1 MARRLFW
8 IAAMLGVAHAAFSL
22 YWAIGG
28 TWLLATVGQWA
39 VRLGRDEP
47 GLAALTL
54 ALVAAVKLAAALIPL
69 LVDLGRIGAPRFWR
83 AVSWVGATGLVIYG
97 LFNVVVATA
106 VLTGV
111 IPVADYDHAAMLGHA
126 ALWDPLFAAW
136 GLALLGALAASRPG
150 ARGVR
155 E

>member
-8 IAAMLGVAHAAFSL
+8 IAATCGTVHAAFSL
-22 YWAIGG
+22 YWAFGG
-28 TWLLATVGQWA
+28 DWLLPTVGEWA

-47 GLAALTL
+47 LLSAVVLTV
-54 ALVAAVKLAAALIPL
+54 VAAVKLAAAVIPL
-69 LVDLGRIGAPRFWR
+69 LVDIGRIGAARFWR
-83 AVSWVGATGLVIYG
+83 TLSWVGATAITGYG
-97 LFNVVVATA
+97 LFNVAVATA

-111 IPVADYDHAAMLGHA
+111 IAVGGYDHAAIFGHA

-136 GLALLGALAASRPG
+136 GLALLGALTVSRPE
-150 ARGVR
+150 RRVR